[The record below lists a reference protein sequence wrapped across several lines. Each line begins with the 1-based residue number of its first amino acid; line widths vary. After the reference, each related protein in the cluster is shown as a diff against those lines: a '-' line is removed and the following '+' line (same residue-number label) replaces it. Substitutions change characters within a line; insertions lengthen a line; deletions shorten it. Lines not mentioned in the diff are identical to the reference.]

1 MEKLSQPPYSIEYFG
16 LCKEMGSE
24 AVDAVVK
31 SRLVELRWTR
41 AISDDGYSVI
51 EGEGEMRF
59 ERPRLVAMTPVLRK
73 AMEIVLKE
81 EAALQPANKDIGNG
95 LFG

>member
-1 MEKLSQPPYSIEYFG
+1 
-16 LCKEMGSE
+16 MGSE

-41 AISDDGYSVI
+41 AVSDDGYSI
-51 EGEGEMRF
+51 IDGAGELRF
-59 ERPRLVAMTPVLRK
+59 ERPRIVAMTPVLRK

-81 EAALQPANKDIGNG
+81 EDMLEETPKE
-95 LFG
+95 